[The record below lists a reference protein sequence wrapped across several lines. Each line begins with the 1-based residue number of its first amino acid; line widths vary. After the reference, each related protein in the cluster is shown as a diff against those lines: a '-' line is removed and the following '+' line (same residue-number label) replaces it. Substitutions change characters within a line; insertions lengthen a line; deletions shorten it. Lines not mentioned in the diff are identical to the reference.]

1 MIVIQDII
9 LPEYCLDIQDGEL
22 PKAEDLVNALQT
34 VQAMFQCGAM
44 EATRKHPSQ
53 DNFEPK
59 PSERTRNQD
68 GVVTVRPIMFHPIMF
83 HPKCFT
89 QFLFHPILRFTQIM
103 FHPTHVSHK
112 VHLLKS
118 FTQFF
123 FIHLTYIAHAF
134 IA

>member
-9 LPEYCLDIQDGEL
+9 LPEYCLDIPDGEL
-22 PKAEDLVNALQT
+22 PKAEDLVNTLQT

-68 GVVTVRPIMFHPIMF
+68 GVVTVRPIMFHPITF
-83 HPKCFT
+83 HQNVSPNYVSPNSRFTQYYISPKLCFT
-89 QFLFHPILRFTQIM
+89 QLM
-103 FHPTHVSHK
+103 FRTK
-112 VHLLKS
+112 Y
-118 FTQFF
+118 
-123 FIHLTYIAHAF
+123 TY
-134 IA
+134 